1 MSRAL
6 TAILK
11 QAEEN
16 LVPLSVLFELTNRC
30 NEDCAH
36 CYVDLG
42 DIEGELTTEE
52 VIDILG
58 QLRAMGTLF
67 LTFTG
72 GEIFTRKDILTLIR
86 HARGLGFALRLFTN
100 GTLVRD
106 EAIEAIA
113 EASVIGVEM
122 SLYAMDAAAH
132 DAVTRIP
139 GSWAKTTLAARRM
152 RAAGIPVVLKA
163 PIMAGISK
171 EYAQVLAFAREI
183 GAEYRFDPTLIV
195 RNDLDD
201 TPVNHRMNRADLL
214 GFCMDPHLGQAVAPG
229 TGHKPDPGQSTCA
242 TARRVALISSRG
254 RVYPCSQRFPPAG
267 SLREQSFREIWEN
280 SPLLLRLRNIT
291 AQDLPV
297 CSGCEQSSFCG
308 RCSLDALFE
317 DGDFFGPNTWRCEL
331 GEIRVQAYEKGGT
344 TELEMIRAKLQQ
356 RARSSANRLPAFSAA
371 TAAPGSS
378 CGPGDQ
384 GE

>member
-1 MSRAL
+1 MSQAL
-6 TAILK
+6 AAMLK
-11 QAEEN
+11 QAEQS
-16 LVPLSVLFELTNRC
+16 LVPLSILFELTNRC
-30 NEDCAH
+30 NEDCTH

-52 VIDILG
+52 VTDILD

-72 GEIFTRKDILTLIR
+72 GEIFTRKDILVLVR
-86 HARGLGFALRLFTN
+86 HARSLGFALRLFTN
-100 GTLVRD
+100 GTLLRD
-106 EAIEAIA
+106 RDIEVLA

-122 SLYAMDAAAH
+122 SLYAMDPQAH
-132 DAVTRIP
+132 DKVTRIP
-139 GSWAKTTLAARRM
+139 GSWNKTTNAARRL
-152 RAAGIPVVLKA
+152 RAAGVPVVLKA
-163 PIMAGISK
+163 PIMAGISR
-171 EYAQVLAFAREI
+171 EYAKVLAFAREI

-201 TPVNHRMNRADLL
+201 SPLDHRMSRADLL

-229 TGHKPDPGQSTCA
+229 TGHKPEPGQSICA

-267 SLREQSFREIWEN
+267 SLREQSFKEIWET

-297 CSGCEQSSFCG
+297 CSGCEQNSFCG

-344 TELEMIRAKLQQ
+344 TELEKIHARIQE
-356 RARSSANRLPAFSAA
+356 RARSGGRLPALSAS
-371 TAAPGSS
+371 AAPGSTA
-378 CGPGDQ
+378 GPGGQ
-384 GE
+384 GQ